1 MKFTDKESYSLPVVL
16 AVGLHVAVIVGGALL
31 VGLTDSKPEPPKR
44 PPIVNATIIDVADT
58 VIGQREAEQKRAA
71 DAAVQVQQEAKR
83 KAQEEAKRQADREAL
98 EKQRRQEEAT
108 RKQQEQARQKAE
120 AERQAA
126 IEKQKAADEKVRQE
140 RAAKEKKDAEEKAR
154 QAQAAKDKKA
164 ADEKAA
170 KEKKAAEEKARQEQA
185 AREKKAAEEKAKQE
199 AERKRKA
206 EEQARQEAERRKRA
220 EEAVQRAM
228 DEEDARRKAAETG
241 QMVQSISALINRR
254 VADAWIRPPSAR
266 NGMQTLLRINF
277 LPNGEVAD
285 VRVLKGSGN
294 ATFDKYAMDAVYKV
308 GRIEEL
314 SKVESY
320 IFERNFRQVD
330 LLFNPQDLRN

>member
-31 VGLTDSKPEPPKR
+31 AGLSDSASEPPKR

-71 DAAVQVQQEAKR
+71 EAAAQAQQDAKR
-83 KAQEEAKRQADREAL
+83 KAQEEAKRKAERDAL
-98 EKQRRQEEAT
+98 EKQRREAEAT

-120 AERQAA
+120 AERKAA
-126 IEKQKAADEKVRQE
+126 IEKQKL
-140 RAAKEKKDAEEKAR
+140 
-154 QAQAAKDKKA
+154 
-164 ADEKAA
+164 
-170 KEKKAAEEKARQEQA
+170 AEEKARQERIAKEKKA
-185 AREKKAAEEKAKQE
+185 AQEKARQERIAQEKKAAEEKAKQEAERKRQQELERQRAAE

-228 DEEDARRKAAETG
+228 DAEDARRKAAEAG
-241 QMVQSISALINRR
+241 QMVQSISSLINRR
-254 VADAWIRPPSAR
+254 VTDAWIRPPSAR
-266 NGMQTLLRINF
+266 NGMQTLLRISF

-285 VRVLKGSGN
+285 VQVLKGSGN
-294 ATFDKYAMDAVYKV
+294 GTFDKYAMDAVYKV

-314 SKVESY
+314 SEIESY

>member
-16 AVGLHVAVIVGGALL
+16 ALGLHVAVLVGGALL
-31 VGLTDSKPEPPKR
+31 AGFSEKAPEPPKR
-44 PPIVNATIIDVADT
+44 PPIVNATIIDVSET
-58 VIGQREAEQKRAA
+58 VIGKREAEERRAA
-71 DAAVQVQQEAKR
+71 EAAVKAQQEAKR
-83 KAQEEAKRQADREAL
+83 KAQEEAQRKAERAAL
-98 EKQRRQEEAT
+98 EKQRREAEAT
-108 RKQQEQARQKAE
+108 RRQQEQARQKAE

-126 IEKQKAADEKVRQE
+126 L
-140 RAAKEKKDAEEKAR
+140 EKKKAAEEKAR
-154 QAQAAKDKKA
+154 QERIAKEKKA
-164 ADEKAA
+164 AQEKARQERIA
-170 KEKKAAEEKARQEQA
+170 KEKKAAEEKAKQA
-185 AREKKAAEEKAKQE
+185 AERKRQQELERQRAAE

-220 EEAVQRAM
+220 EEAVQRAVA
-228 DEEDARRKAAETG
+228 EEDARRRAAEAG
-241 QMVQSISALINRR
+241 QMVQSISGLINRR
-254 VADAWIRPPSAR
+254 VTDAWIRPPSAR

-285 VRVLKGSGN
+285 VRVLKGSGD
-294 ATFDKYAMDAVYKV
+294 AVFDKRAMDAVYKV

-314 SKVESY
+314 SEVESY

>member
-16 AVGLHVAVIVGGALL
+16 AIGLHVVVILGGALL
-31 VGLTDSKPEPPKR
+31 AGLTNSKPEPPKR

-58 VIGQREAEQKRAA
+58 VIGQREAEERRAA
-71 DAAVQVQQEAKR
+71 DAAVQAQKDAKR
-83 KAQEEAKRQADREAL
+83 KAQEEAKRKAERDAL
-98 EKQRRQEEAT
+98 QKQRLEEEAT
-108 RKQQEQARQKAE
+108 RKRQAQARQKAE

-126 IEKQKAADEKVRQE
+126 LEKQKAADEKARQE
-140 RAAKEKKDAEEKAR
+140 TIAKEKKAAEEKAR
-154 QAQAAKDKKA
+154 QAQLAKEKKA
-164 ADEKAA
+164 AEAKAA
-170 KEKKAAEEKARQEQA
+170 KEKKAAEEKA
-185 AREKKAAEEKAKQE
+185 KKAAEEKAKQE

-206 EEQARQEAERRKRA
+206 EEQVRQEAERRKRA

-228 DEEDARRKAAETG
+228 EEEDARRKVAEAG

-266 NGMQTLLRINF
+266 NGMQTLLRIGF

-285 VRVLKGSGN
+285 VQVLKGSGN

>member
-31 VGLTDSKPEPPKR
+31 AGLSEKAPEPPKR

-58 VIGQREAEQKRAA
+58 IIGQREAEERRAA
-71 DAAVQVQQEAKR
+71 DAAVKAQQEAKQKARDEARR
-83 KAQEEAKRQADREAL
+83 KAEREAL
-98 EKQRRQEEAT
+98 EKQRREAEAT

-126 IEKQKAADEKVRQE
+126 IEKQKAADEKARQE
-140 RAAKEKKDAEEKAR
+140 RLAKEKKAAQEKAK
-154 QAQAAKDKKA
+154 QEQL
-164 ADEKAA
+164 A
-170 KEKKAAEEKARQEQA
+170 KEKKAAEEKARQERIA
-185 AREKKAAEEKAKQE
+185 KEKKAAEEKAKKE

-228 DEEDARRKAAETG
+228 DEEDARRKAAEAG
-241 QMVQSISALINRR
+241 QMVQSISSLINRR
-254 VADAWIRPPSAR
+254 VTDAWIRPPSAR
-266 NGMQTLLRINF
+266 NGMKTLLRINF

-285 VRVLKGSGN
+285 VQVLKGSGN